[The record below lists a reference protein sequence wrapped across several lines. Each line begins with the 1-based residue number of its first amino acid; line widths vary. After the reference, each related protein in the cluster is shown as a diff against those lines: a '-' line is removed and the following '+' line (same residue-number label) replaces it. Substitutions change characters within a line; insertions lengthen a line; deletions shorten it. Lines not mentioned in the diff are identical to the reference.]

1 MVYHKQC
8 EPILNDTYIDI
19 ILGYLLGWEL
29 KDPKKQEI
37 QEEYSTPFLEHDEIE
52 DAIST
57 TQTVSR
63 HEIEL
68 FFERAKNEVKSY
80 IWFDYIPKKKPV
92 HEAVCKWTAGLIWK
106 KYNVKEVELM
116 DRTNQLGYGDQ
127 LIIQAQKELNPYIR
141 TRLRSLF

>member
-1 MVYHKQC
+1 MYHKEC
-8 EPILNDTYIDI
+8 EPSLTNDYIDI

-29 KDPKKQEI
+29 KDPNKEEI
-37 QEEYSTPFLEHDEIE
+37 QDEYSTSFLEHNEIE
-52 DAIST
+52 DALAT

-63 HEIEL
+63 KEIEL

-80 IWFDYIPKKKPV
+80 IWFNYIPKIPSV

-127 LIIQAQKELNPYIR
+127 LIIQAQNELKPYIR